1 MSDFIFLFDLDA
13 TITRAEILPQIAVK
27 INKESEMRELT
38 ERTMAGEIPFDH
50 SFLERVKLL
59 STIPVSTV
67 KKIIGEVPLNEE
79 LVKFIRENRER
90 CYVVTGNL
98 DIWIE
103 DLMKSLGL
111 EDHYFCSKATVK
123 DDMIVSVDHVVD
135 KGEVVSRFANTPFVA
150 VGDGN
155 NDAQMIAAA
164 TVGIG
169 FGGVRDIAP
178 AVLKSATHATYSEEK
193 LCQFLR
199 RLL

>member
-1 MSDFIFLFDLDA
+1 M
-13 TITRAEILPQIAVK
+13 K
-27 INKESEMRELT
+27 INKEKQMRELT
-38 ERTMAGEIPFDH
+38 EKTMAGEIPFDH

-59 STIPVSTV
+59 SGIPVSTV
-67 KKIIGEVPLNEE
+67 RSIIAGVPLNEK
-79 LVKFIRENRER
+79 LVQFIRENKER

-103 DLMKSLGL
+103 DLMTGLGM
-111 EDHYFCSKATVK
+111 DGHYFCSKASVENDK
-123 DDMIVSVDHVVD
+123 IVSVDYVVD
-135 KGEVVSRFANTPFVA
+135 KGEVVSEFKDRPFAA
-150 VGDGN
+150 IGDGN

-164 TVGIG
+164 EVGIG

-178 AVLKSATHATYSEEK
+178 AVLKCATHATYSEEK